1 VLRFATPLFALVSIA
16 CAGGTATRSDPALA
30 GQAPAR
36 APRQRQAS
44 PLRER
49 AARPSDEY
57 AGREPLAVLRGR
69 ASYYSDRLAGRH
81 TANGDVYDPHAF
93 TAANRDLP
101 FGTVLRVV
109 REDTG
114 ASVIVRVNDRG
125 PFRDHA
131 RILDLSRAAAEAL
144 DMIGA
149 GVVQVRAE
157 ILERPERH

>member
-1 VLRFATPLFALVSIA
+1 MRRLVTPLLALVSIA
-16 CAGGTATRSDPALA
+16 CAGSTPTRTDPAIAGRAPPRTAPHRARSDAREQPAE
-30 GQAPAR
+30 
-36 APRQRQAS
+36 S
-44 PLRER
+44 H
-49 AARPSDEY
+49 
-57 AGREPLAVLRGR
+57 AGRRALEVLRGR

-81 TANGDVYDPHAF
+81 TANGDVYDPRAL

-125 PFRDHA
+125 PFRDHG

-149 GVVQVRAE
+149 GVVEVRAE
-157 ILERPERH
+157 VLERPDH